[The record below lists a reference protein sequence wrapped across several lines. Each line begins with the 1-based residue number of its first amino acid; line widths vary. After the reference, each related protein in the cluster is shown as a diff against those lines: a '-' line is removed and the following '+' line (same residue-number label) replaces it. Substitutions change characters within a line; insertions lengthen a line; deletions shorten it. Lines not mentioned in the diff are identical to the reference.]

1 MTLATKLAG
10 GQAQQED
17 RIARIIA
24 KTYHPNS
31 THAKTVLRPWFAAPD
46 DAPVDEISFSVYEL
60 YQLACQ
66 AAVKLLGSELDM
78 QQYIQP
84 LCSS

>member
-1 MTLATKLAG
+1 MTMAAS
-10 GQAQQED
+10 
-17 RIARIIA
+17 
-24 KTYHPNS
+24 NS
-31 THAKTVLRPWFAAPD
+31 
-46 DAPVDEISFSVYEL
+46 APVDEISLSVYEL

-66 AAVKLLGSELDM
+66 AAVKLLGSELNM